1 MSESFSYDVVPY
13 PGLLFGQ
20 THPDLMST
28 LASYLG
34 IAAADPARC
43 RVLEL
48 GCGDG
53 SNLLAFAAA
62 LPHSEFIG
70 VDLSD
75 LHIASANQSAAEME
89 AKNLSFRQQD
99 ILDLDLG
106 TLGEFDFIIA
116 HGFYSWVP
124 VDVREKALEIYSRCL
139 APNGIGFVSFNA
151 YPGYKMWEMFR
162 DMMRFHTVNT
172 PDPMEKVSSGI
183 DILRKAGASAAAAGM
198 SQFLFQSAFRSL
210 SERHPQNIFHDEFA
224 PINQPFYFHE
234 FVDHLKA
241 HGLRFL
247 AESAPLS
254 PTNPSVSA
262 VVDSVIPD
270 GASLETREQYVD
282 FIECRSFRNLLICRD
297 GLDAQREPANDI
309 VQAFYIASGFQPA
322 AGAEGSGLFRGPNEE
337 SLKMDHPL
345 TAAALSILGSIWS
358 RSLPFDA
365 LVDQAGSQLG
375 EKPAGE
381 DVSQL
386 AENLLYLFEAGRIEF
401 HRFQADFTTAV
412 PERPRLHKVARLQ
425 VEKGYRSIST
435 MGGFTFTPDDDL
447 VRLLL
452 MLADG
457 TRTREKLIS
466 ELGTRV
472 QVPEERKAEFAV
484 KLPEIIDTALSQLA
498 ARGLFT

>member
-28 LASYLG
+28 LATYLG

-70 VDLSD
+70 VDLAD
-75 LHIASANQSAAEME
+75 LHIALATQYAAEME
-89 AKNLSFRQQD
+89 VNNLSFRQQD
-99 ILDLDLG
+99 ILDLDPS

-124 VDVREKALEIYSRCL
+124 AGVREKALEIYAGCL
-139 APNGIGFVSFNA
+139 APNGIGFLSFNA
-151 YPGYKMWEMFR
+151 YPGYKVWEMFC
-162 DMMRFHTVNT
+162 DMMRFHTADT

-183 DILRKAGASAAAAGM
+183 DILRKAGAAAAGM
-198 SQFLFQSAFRSL
+198 NQFLFQSAFRSL
-210 SERHPQNIFHDEFA
+210 SERHPQNIFHAEFA
-224 PINQPFYFHE
+224 PINQPFYLHE
-234 FVDHLKA
+234 VVDHLKA

-247 AESAPLS
+247 IESAPLS
-254 PTNPSVSA
+254 PANPSVSA
-262 VVDSVIPD
+262 VIDSVIPA
-270 GASLETREQYVD
+270 GAGIETREQYLD

-297 GLDAQREPANDI
+297 GLHLQREPANDI

-322 AGAEGSGLFRGPNEE
+322 AGAEGSSLFRGPNEE
-337 SLKMDHPL
+337 SLEMAHPL
-345 TAAALSILGSIWS
+345 TAAALSVLGAIWS

-365 LVDQAGSQLG
+365 LVGQAGSQLG
-375 EKPAGE
+375 EKPSAE
-381 DVSQL
+381 DISQL
-386 AENLLYLFEAGRIEF
+386 AENLLYLFEAGQIEF
-401 HRFQADFTTAV
+401 HRFQTDFTTAV
-412 PERPRLHKVARLQ
+412 PKRPRLCKLARLQ
-425 VEKGYRSIST
+425 GAKGYRSIST
-435 MGGFTFTPDDDL
+435 LGGFTFTPDDDL

-457 TRTREKLIS
+457 TRTSEELIS
-466 ELGTRV
+466 ELRMRV

-484 KLPEIIDTALSQLA
+484 KLPEIVDTTLSQLA
-498 ARGLFT
+498 ARGLFA